1 MTLVAS
7 LPARAEVPTDCN
19 SKEISAAFEEFGR
32 TGKMPPDLRRWLMDP
47 NAQTVEPYRAFDH
60 VYYVGVCWVSA
71 WLIKT
76 SDSAVLLDTLHD
88 PFADLLISN
97 IRSVGVDPADIK
109 YVFMTHGHFDHV
121 GGAYKLRPLTKAR
134 FAMTEK
140 GWDEAIKS
148 AKASQGTPRQWT
160 MIDKDL
166 VVKDGDIISVGDTT
180 IGVYETPGHTLGTA
194 SYSFPVRDGADT
206 YRALTV
212 GGLGLNAVE
221 NSKQVEA
228 YIASVAR
235 IAELVQRQS
244 DPISVHLTTH
254 PFSNGLTEMAQRLK
268 VRKPGEPHPLR
279 DPAGFIAQLA
289 ALRKEAEAR
298 LVIEQNAGR

>member
-1 MTLVAS
+1 
-7 LPARAEVPTDCN
+7 
-19 SKEISAAFEEFGR
+19 
-32 TGKMPPDLRRWLMDP
+32 
-47 NAQTVEPYRAFDH
+47 
-60 VYYVGVCWVSA
+60 
-71 WLIKT
+71 
-76 SDSAVLLDTLHD
+76 
-88 PFADLLISN
+88 
-97 IRSVGVDPADIK
+97 
-109 YVFMTHGHFDHV
+109 
-121 GGAYKLRPLTKAR
+121 
-134 FAMTEK
+134 
-140 GWDEAIKS
+140 
-148 AKASQGTPRQWT
+148 

-244 DPISVHLTTH
+244 DPMSVQLTTH